1 MKKNIRFNVFET
13 NSSSV
18 HSLCICTEE
27 EFDAWKK
34 SEIYYDY
41 WNDKFTKNSVN
52 KWNEDNQT
60 YEGFFEESWLETY
73 EEHFTTPSGD
83 KMVAFGR
90 YGRDD

>member
-1 MKKNIRFNVFET
+1 MFET